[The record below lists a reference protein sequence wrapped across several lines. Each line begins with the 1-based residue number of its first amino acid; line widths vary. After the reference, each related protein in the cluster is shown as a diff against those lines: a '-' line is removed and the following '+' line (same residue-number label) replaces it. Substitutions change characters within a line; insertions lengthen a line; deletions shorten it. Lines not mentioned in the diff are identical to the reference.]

1 MDLSEHIQSHLLS
14 VWREEK
20 KLFSRAREGML
31 FLTERHLMF
40 VSKTDAKMKWW
51 GATTQRQVLTLM
63 KSKNTM
69 IHQDGYDE
77 HRLIQDLENK
87 KNMEVSLDR
96 ILDISSEEKS
106 WGSVLKLEI
115 NMGETIKKYQ
125 FSIVQDW
132 VKYPIKD
139 PTKFMK
145 VDWSPFV
152 DYIKDRQKAM
162 R

>member
-1 MDLSEHIQSHLLS
+1 MDLSEHIQAHLLS

-51 GATTQRQVLTLM
+51 GAITQRQVLTLM

-115 NMGETIKKYQ
+115 NMGETTKKYQ

-139 PTKFMK
+139 PTKYMK

>member
-1 MDLSEHIQSHLLS
+1 MDLSEHIQAHLLS

-31 FLTERHLMF
+31 LLTERHLMF

-51 GATTQRQVLTLM
+51 GAITQRQVLTLM

-115 NMGETIKKYQ
+115 NMGETTKKYQ

-139 PTKFMK
+139 PTKYMK